1 MPLCVHGHF
10 YQPPREDPISN
21 YIPDERG
28 AEPFHNWN
36 EKILAE
42 CYEPN
47 ARMGSFGKISFNIGP
62 TLFDWMW
69 KFSPDVAESIV
80 EQERANYLKFGAG
93 NGMAQGYTHSILP
106 LLPHRDKVT
115 NVRWGVDDYVFRFGH
130 RPRGIWLPETAAD
143 LETLCVLHDCGIE
156 FTILAPWQVRP
167 LEPKPGP
174 YFVEL
179 PGGRKPFI
187 VFPYHRELSTK
198 ISFIPKATENGD
210 EFLYSARFQH
220 ELDLSHF
227 NLIASDGELY
237 GHHQKFRDHFLRYIL
252 NGGGEKN
259 GVEWLW
265 PELWLQEHKPEAFAI
280 LNEPSSWSCMHG
292 VDRWYTECACTPGAR
307 WKKPFF
313 TAMHEI
319 SSWVDSVYERH
330 ASELVSDPW
339 ELRNQIVQMKHGQKK
354 MNEVC
359 GELGAPDLGENELKK
374 LETLISAQYECVRM
388 FTSCGWFFDEFH
400 RIEPQ
405 NNIAYAAKAIWLTQ
419 QATGEQ
425 IDPKIIED
433 MSHVRSEKTGLR
445 ADTILSQTFIRAENE
460 QNGLSQQ
467 LN

>member
-106 LLPHRDKVT
+106 LLPYRDKVT

-187 VFPYHRELSTK
+187 VFPYHRELSTM
-198 ISFIPKATENGD
+198 IIFIPKAT
-210 EFLYSARFQH
+210 
-220 ELDLSHF
+220 
-227 NLIASDGELY
+227 
-237 GHHQKFRDHFLRYIL
+237 
-252 NGGGEKN
+252 
-259 GVEWLW
+259 
-265 PELWLQEHKPEAFAI
+265 
-280 LNEPSSWSCMHG
+280 
-292 VDRWYTECACTPGAR
+292 
-307 WKKPFF
+307 
-313 TAMHEI
+313 
-319 SSWVDSVYERH
+319 
-330 ASELVSDPW
+330 
-339 ELRNQIVQMKHGQKK
+339 
-354 MNEVC
+354 
-359 GELGAPDLGENELKK
+359 
-374 LETLISAQYECVRM
+374 
-388 FTSCGWFFDEFH
+388 
-400 RIEPQ
+400 
-405 NNIAYAAKAIWLTQ
+405 
-419 QATGEQ
+419 
-425 IDPKIIED
+425 
-433 MSHVRSEKTGLR
+433 
-445 ADTILSQTFIRAENE
+445 
-460 QNGLSQQ
+460 
-467 LN
+467 